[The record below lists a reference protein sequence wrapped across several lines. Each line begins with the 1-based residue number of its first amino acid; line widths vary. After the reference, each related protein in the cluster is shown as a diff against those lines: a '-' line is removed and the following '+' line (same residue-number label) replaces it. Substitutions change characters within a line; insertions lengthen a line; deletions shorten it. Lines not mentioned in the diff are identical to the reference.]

1 MNIVFLEQYIS
12 CDKMSLIDI
21 CNYKFGGEFGTENF
35 RLRMSQLYPVVF
47 TSLTFHL
54 SRSYECE
61 SRVSADGVQ

>member
-1 MNIVFLEQYIS
+1 
-12 CDKMSLIDI
+12 MSLIDI
-21 CNYKFGGEFGTENF
+21 CNYKFGGEFGKENF